1 MNRKEQK
8 TPLLPQMVLTKQDT
22 IHTEKFER
30 ATSIIANTKK
40 KKKKKSLSLVYKE
53 KKANRELDLNKDSK
67 LGEQRFESVD
77 NYRV

>member
-1 MNRKEQK
+1 MNRKELK

-30 ATSIIANTKK
+30 ATSIIANA